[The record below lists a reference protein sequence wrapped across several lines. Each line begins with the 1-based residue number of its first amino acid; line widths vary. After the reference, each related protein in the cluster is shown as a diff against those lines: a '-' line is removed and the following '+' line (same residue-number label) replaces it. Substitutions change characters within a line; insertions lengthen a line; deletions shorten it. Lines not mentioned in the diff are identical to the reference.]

1 MTTKQKRQRR
11 FELERTRR
19 RLVLIGARDDY
30 AIVANKYIR
39 SLSHSERSKIHPKY
53 LRSSK

>member
-53 LRSSK
+53 LRRS